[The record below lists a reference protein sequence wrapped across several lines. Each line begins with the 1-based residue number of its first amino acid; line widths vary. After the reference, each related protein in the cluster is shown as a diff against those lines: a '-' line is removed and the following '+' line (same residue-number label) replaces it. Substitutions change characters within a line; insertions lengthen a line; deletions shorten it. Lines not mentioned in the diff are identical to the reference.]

1 MKNLLSRCV
10 ATICLFTSL
19 ALNGCNKTY
28 TYETANEDVKGA
40 YNLQELAFILS
51 CTSGVI
57 ERSSLVVATTYCR
70 CVSDILKSK
79 FDFSPFKTQNILEES
94 NNRIVGAAPTQSE
107 MNSCSIKANS
117 QNKTTVSM

>member
-1 MKNLLSRCV
+1 MCV
-10 ATICLFTSL
+10 ATTCLFTSL
-19 ALNGCNKTY
+19 VLNGCNKTY

-40 YNLQELAFILS
+40 YNLQELAFMTA
-51 CTSGVI
+51 CTSVAI

-94 NNRIVGAAPTQSE
+94 NNRIVGATPAQSE
-107 MNSCSIKANS
+107 MNSYAVKANS
-117 QNKTTVSM
+117 QNKATVSM

>member
-1 MKNLLSRCV
+1 MCV
-10 ATICLFTSL
+10 ATTCLFTSL

-28 TYETANEDVKGA
+28 TYETANEDVKNA
-40 YNLQELAFILS
+40 YNLQEFVIMTA

-79 FDFSPFKTQNILEES
+79 YDFSPFKTQNFSEES
-94 NNRIVGAAPTQSE
+94 NKRIAGAAVTQSE
-107 MNSCSIKANS
+107 MNSCSVKANS
-117 QNKTTVSM
+117 QNKATVSM